1 MNKKLLASLSISA
14 LIIGAGIALTS
25 KKPVETQAVTNY
37 VVSTNG
43 CSQGTVP
50 NTVYLD
56 SVDAADIRSYYASLN
71 SLITSERQ
79 GTNLLKNLKPIL
91 YEMNYF
97 KYGGWSNNGVT
108 TIYSITDRD
117 WTNSPASSIS
127 SGTYNQANN
136 TITNFNHMNELHADP
151 YIHMLYIDYNISGPT
166 RAEDSSNPGNPS
178 FDKEHVWCQSRGFKG
193 KSETATGPAG
203 TDLHH
208 LIAGEPQVNQTPH
221 NNNPYGF
228 VKNVTGTGNK
238 NYTINNKKGSA
249 VHTSANDES
258 NVVFEPQDSDK
269 GDIARAIFYMAARYN
284 NFSGVDEITD
294 FEPNLLVVNYATDA
308 GSAVYSTST
317 TPVTMGILSDLLAW
331 HKLDPVDEYEKHRN
345 DLIYRNYQGNRN
357 PFIDFPE
364 WVDYIWGTADND
376 GGNYNSNPTG
386 YANPSSDT
394 VYGYNTGVAV
404 DSVSFDKTSLS
415 LDLFAKPSA
424 TLTATVLPNNAT
436 NKAVN
441 WTSSNNNV
449 ATVVDGVVTAVGTG
463 SATITVTTVSGGK
476 TATCNVT
483 VEDTTPVVTS
493 VTLNK
498 TSQELDLNRVDQVQL
513 TATVNGENYPPSK
526 VDWESS
532 DEDVATVTSS
542 GLVTAVA
549 TGNAIITATSNYD
562 NTKSASCEITVIDS
576 SILTD
581 NIVYSSIGFTDKDSG
596 YTTKTGITVSST
608 ATYSVHSY
616 KNSSNYIQFNTTSPA
631 GLISTSSPGNL
642 MNITVTFNTSTLTT
656 GNGRTVKVYGSQTA
670 YSGLSDLYDSEKRG
684 TELGSNKYVVNY
696 ETVSFDIDPDDG
708 YKYVGVKVE
717 GGAAYFDSISI
728 TWKEDGSYVAPA
740 SVSLNYESRTIGMNE
755 ELVLSATVL
764 PEETTNKSVTWTTS
778 DDKVAIVNDNGVV
791 TGISAGTATITA
803 DTNDQHLTASC
814 IVTVTQN
821 RKYRYGPF
829 AEGVPYKMYLQTKG
843 YFNGGIG
850 DRDYFGATSA
860 NYSDGV
866 DVYFETVNSKLRIY
880 FMQDA
885 TKKYIVAYKNNTYD
899 NFGIKDESVFTDGTT
914 IFDWEIDS
922 NGILYNVFDDVG
934 STHYALGIKSG
945 QNFTTFAMNP
955 KASINRFV
963 IFEYTA
969 ESFAS
974 DFLTKITCDANGVN
988 APIYSESYTWND
1000 FKAIYNSMNSDQKAL
1015 LSGGTKSE
1023 TGNTIQKALARYEY
1037 MVWKYHYEDF
1047 LNRDV
1052 PLSSNRLGFDIQK
1065 ANNSAVIIIIATV
1078 SLVSIIGIGLFI
1090 YKKKER

>member
-71 SLITSERQ
+71 SLTTSERQ

-136 TITNFNHMNELHADP
+136 TITSFNHMNELHADP

-238 NYTINNKKGSA
+238 NYTVNNKKGSA

-258 NVVFEPQDSDK
+258 NIVFEPQDSDK

-308 GSAVYSTST
+308 GSAVYSTSS

-386 YANPSSDT
+386 YANPSSDA

-404 DSVSFDKTSLS
+404 DSVSLDKTSLS

-498 TSQELDLNRVDQVQL
+498 TSAQIDVFTVDQVQL
-513 TATVNGENYPPSK
+513 TATVSGLYDPPAK
-526 VDWESS
+526 VNWTSS
-532 DEDVATVTSS
+532 NTDAATVNSN

-549 TGNAIITATSNYD
+549 PGKTTITATSNYD
-562 NTKSASCEITVIDS
+562 NTKSATCVVTVIDS
-576 SILTD
+576 SVAVDTI
-581 NIVYSSIGFTDKDSG
+581 NYSLIGFTEQDTNNR
-596 YTTKTGITVSST
+596 YTEKTGIVSTSG
-608 ATYSVHSY
+608 VSY
-616 KNSSNYIQFNTTSPA
+616 TINSCKNDNEYIQIRSSSSDS
-631 GLISTSSPGNL
+631 GIITSSSVGVVTK
-642 MNITVTFNTSTLTT
+642 IEVTFNTETSKDKYLDI
-656 GNGRTVKVYGSQTA
+656 
-670 YSGLSDLYDSEKRG
+670 YSANSYSSIADLYDE
-684 TELGSNKYVVNY
+684 NKSGNVIK
-696 ETVSFDIDPDDG
+696 SFKYTAGNEYQSQSFEIEDG
-708 YKYVGVKVE
+708 Y
-717 GGAAYFDSISI
+717 SIIGIRSRNSAMYIDEIKI
-728 TWKEDGSYVAPA
+728 TWKITGYTATTGVN
-740 SVSLNYESRTIGMNE
+740 LNTSSATIGMNE
-755 ELVLSATVL
+755 TAQLVATVL
-764 PEETTNKSVTWTTS
+764 PAEATNKVVTWSS
-778 DDKVAIVNDNGVV
+778 DNRLVAIVDSEGIV
-791 TGISAGTATITA
+791 TGISPGTAHITV
-803 DTNDQHLTASC
+803 DTSDGHFQKSC
-814 IVTVTQN
+814 TVTVTSN
-821 RKYRYGPF
+821 RKYKTGPYTD
-829 AEGVPYKMYLQTKG
+829 GVPYKMYMQTKG
-843 YFNGGIG
+843 YFNGSIASSYYGG
-850 DRDYFGATSA
+850 TSEDYDQGA
-860 NYSDGV
+860 DM
-866 DVYFETVNSKLRIY
+866 YFETVGEYKRIY
-880 FMQDA
+880 F
-885 TKKYIVAYKNNTYD
+885 YKNETKQYLYGYKSGTYYNLGISDVSVFSDQEVELYEWKVDVSGYLYIMVDENKYTMGIKYND
-899 NFGIKDESVFTDGTT
+899 NFKT
-914 IFDWEIDS
+914 IALNLFS
-922 NGILYNVFDDVG
+922 NV
-934 STHYALGIKSG
+934 
-945 QNFTTFAMNP
+945 
-955 KASINRFV
+955 NRFV

-988 APIYSESYTWND
+988 APIYGESYTWND

-1023 TGNTIQKALARYEY
+1023 TGNAIQKALARYEY

-1065 ANNSAVIIIIATV
+1065 ANNSAVIIIIAV
-1078 SLVSIIGIGLFI
+1078 SLVSIIGIGLLFI
-1090 YKKKER
+1090 KKKER